1 MHVDTRYPLKL
12 QRPTPS
18 RPCNK
23 QASPHSSFY
32 SLKATRTITKKL
44 SPSLF
49 SRVQTNQNSHLTL
62 LLFFLRK
69 ELEALLSPFS
79 QTHRSNIKRKKN
91 FQLSSPSHT
100 YGSNSN
106 KKVCFNSSHALVP
119 NLKLE

>member
-49 SRVQTNQNSHLTL
+49 SRVQTTQNSHLTL

-79 QTHRSNIKRKKN
+79 QTHRSNIKRKKTLN
-91 FQLSSPSHT
+91 SPLPFTPTGSTATRKFLSI
-100 YGSNSN
+100 
-106 KKVCFNSSHALVP
+106 L
-119 NLKLE
+119 LKLLFPT